1 MTERVHLL
9 DPDGNELEVF
19 ADNSPEEVV
28 SFENPYDGMEK
39 LAFATDKP
47 SLMDSIIEAQ
57 QSMAP
62 ARAAE

>member
-1 MTERVHLL
+1 MSSKCSRTT
-9 DPDGNELEVF
+9 
-19 ADNSPEEVV
+19 PEEVA